1 MLRLTVVLLGCL
13 LLVVWVTEEVKSHPG
28 DGATVEAFADVYW
41 KPHPSGRG
49 NGDVY
54 IESWVKFTA
63 GVHNPGDEHEDP
75 GHEMESLQN
84 HTVHGTA
91 GEQIYFKY
99 FYDLDRRVVL
109 PRVTISKTAPKYSR
123 SAEACFDM
131 FGYASGKYRWG
142 NLKIYHPVKTKE
154 DRQWLPRHLC
164 RDLGRS
170 AAQRAELPHDEIYE
184 ELRLAVELARELD
197 PNITGAVNENGRIYV
212 YSGEPEVELD
222 PDEGTLSSVVEEI
235 PAAPTLYN
243 PSKLATTWA
252 MLKQK

>member
-13 LLVVWVTEEVKSHPG
+13 LLVVWVTENAISHPG

-41 KPHPSGRG
+41 LPHPTGQG

-63 GVHNPGDEHEDP
+63 GTHNAGEPHEDP

-84 HTVHGTA
+84 HAVHDTSGRRL
-91 GEQIYFKY
+91 YFKY
-99 FYDLDRRVVL
+99 FYELDRRVHL
-109 PRVTISKTAPKYSR
+109 PRVTITKGTPKYSR

-142 NLKIYHPVKTKE
+142 NTKIYQPVRTKS
-154 DRQWLPRHLC
+154 DRDWLPKSRC

-170 AAQRAELPHDEIYE
+170 ARRVTMPHDEIYE
-184 ELRLAVELARELD
+184 ELRLAVELARLSD
-197 PNITGAVNENGRIYV
+197 PTITGAVNENGRIHV
-212 YSGEPEVELD
+212 YSGVPETELD
-222 PDEGTLSSVVEEI
+222 PAEGMLSGVVEEI
-235 PAAPTLYN
+235 PAAPTLYS

-252 MLKQK
+252 MMKQK